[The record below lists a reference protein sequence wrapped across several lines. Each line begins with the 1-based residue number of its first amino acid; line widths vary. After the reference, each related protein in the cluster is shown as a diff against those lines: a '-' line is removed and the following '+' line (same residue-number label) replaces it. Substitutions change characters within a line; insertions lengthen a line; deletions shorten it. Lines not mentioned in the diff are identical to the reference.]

1 MKQIKRTTKVSED
14 CIRIVNHKTGE
25 VIPVGLNIAYKRFEE
40 LSAKDPN
47 YTLLFP
53 VCEDEQSR

>member
-1 MKQIKRTTKVSED
+1 MKQVKITKTANED
-14 CIRIVNHKTGE
+14 SIRIVNHKTGE
-25 VIPVGLNIAYKRFEE
+25 VIPVGLNIAYKKFEE